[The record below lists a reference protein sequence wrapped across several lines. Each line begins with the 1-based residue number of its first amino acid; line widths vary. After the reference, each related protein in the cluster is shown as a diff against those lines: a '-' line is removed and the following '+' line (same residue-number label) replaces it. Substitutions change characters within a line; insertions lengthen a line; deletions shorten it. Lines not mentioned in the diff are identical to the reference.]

1 MDSSFET
8 PEFPIMKNCNSSYKV
23 TLTVALKPMSK
34 TQTTTESK
42 EGLSG
47 VLLYC
52 FQLSRDGKND
62 KN

>member
-1 MDSSFET
+1 
-8 PEFPIMKNCNSSYKV
+8 
-23 TLTVALKPMSK
+23 MSK